1 MAKLGMR
8 EEGVLRD
15 NVLARGSWWSSI
27 QCSILSTDPKVA
39 SAMVNGLT
47 DARTS
52 ACRLV

>member
-8 EEGVLRD
+8 EDGVLRD

-27 QCSILSTDPKVA
+27 QWSILSTDPKVA

-52 ACRLV
+52 ARRLV